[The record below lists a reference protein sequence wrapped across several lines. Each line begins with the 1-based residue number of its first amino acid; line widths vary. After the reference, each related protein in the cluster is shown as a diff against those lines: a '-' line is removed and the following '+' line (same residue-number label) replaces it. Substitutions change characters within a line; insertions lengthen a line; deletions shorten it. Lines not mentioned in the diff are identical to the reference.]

1 MQIKEG
7 RYSRLEDLARQG
19 AVEIGQH
26 GDKVIERRRQ
36 HAEQRGEHHQH
47 SRHHRVM
54 ANGRRTP
61 RRMNQ

>member
-7 RYSRLEDLARQG
+7 EIFLELEDLARQG

-36 HAEQRGEHHQH
+36 HAE
-47 SRHHRVM
+47 
-54 ANGRRTP
+54 
-61 RRMNQ
+61 